1 MTYRN
6 GGQPSRGGVDLEL
19 VVLGHDGVLDLT
31 GRTVAVG
38 VGRKHLDHSS
48 P

>member
-31 GRTVAVG
+31 SRTVAVG
-38 VGRKHLDHSS
+38 VGREHLDHSS